1 MKIFLGQSSRG
12 AKNVDDPNTTIQRRQ
27 LIKNKPLL
35 RLIYTEWYEKLSSM
49 VPPGP
54 GQVLE
59 IGSGPGF
66 LEQFVPSL
74 ITSELFFLPNIRCVQ
89 DAQSLGIADASLK
102 AILMVDVLHHL
113 PEGRRFFSEAA
124 RCLRPGGVL
133 AMIEPWNTPWS
144 SFIYRNFHPEP
155 FDPHA
160 ARWEFDSSGPLSGA
174 NGALAWII
182 FKRDLALFQQ
192 EFPQFQLHTRQV
204 FMPFRY
210 LLSGG
215 LSRPAF
221 APTASFSLLTR
232 CERWLDRWSNALGMF
247 CFIVVRRK

>member
-1 MKIFLGQSSRG
+1 MKRFLKQPISRI
-12 AKNVDDPNTTIQRRQ
+12 NDVDDPLTTIRRRQ
-27 LIKNKPLL
+27 VIADKPFL
-35 RLIYTEWYEKLSSM
+35 RLIYTEWYRSLCGSI
-49 VPPGP
+49 PPGP

-66 LEQFVPSL
+66 LEQFVPGL
-74 ITSELFFLPNIRCVQ
+74 ITSELFFLPHICCVQ
-89 DAQSLGIADASLK
+89 DAQSLGLADASLK

-113 PEGRRFFSEAA
+113 PDGRKFLSEAA

-144 SFIYRNFHPEP
+144 AFVYRNFHPEP
-155 FDPHA
+155 FEPNA

-192 EFPQFQLHTRQV
+192 EFPQLQLETLRV

-215 LSRPAF
+215 LSKPGLAPAF
-221 APTASFSLLTR
+221 SFPFLTQ
-232 CERWLDRWSNALGMF
+232 CERLLERWSNAIGMF
-247 CFIVVRRK
+247 SFVVVRRK